1 MQGENI
7 IGLASRKSAE
17 KNKKN
22 EYYWFSTST
31 LFLLSDIVWFIVRR
45 NKGYGT
51 GWWEILILSISG
63 VFFLFSALGVLF
75 ARSNS
80 KFNKKIENEPLISF
94 DTKKMVFLVE
104 SFIEYKVKE
113 LDKDSVESISI
124 NPESDEVTLHYIEKE
139 KKKDLNIGYADY
151 RLEHDINEQINQYKA
166 Y

>member
-1 MQGENI
+1 
-7 IGLASRKSAE
+7 
-17 KNKKN
+17 
-22 EYYWFSTST
+22 
-31 LFLLSDIVWFIVRR
+31 V
-45 NKGYGT
+45 
-51 GWWEILILSISG
+51 
-63 VFFLFSALGVLF
+63 FSALGVLF

-94 DTKKMVFLVE
+94 DTKRLVFLVE

-113 LDKDSVESISI
+113 FDKDSVESISI

>member
-22 EYYWFSTST
+22 EYYWLSTST

-63 VFFLFSALGVLF
+63 IFFVFSALGVLF

-80 KFNKKIENEPLISF
+80 F
-94 DTKKMVFLVE
+94 DTKRLVFLVE

-113 LDKDSVESISI
+113 FDKDSVESISI